1 MLPHVR
7 RWAAQVRS
15 SGNGR
20 FEFAVKAPKAI
31 THEARLGGEA
41 AIGGACELLRR
52 LSALGGYSGPVLFQ
66 TPPSLARDDSRL
78 RGLLEAC
85 APFGARL
92 AFEFRCPSWDS
103 PEVDAILAGA
113 GAARVEVVYPFD
125 KTDPPEV
132 RHQRQTTRMLRRSAL
147 PGAALTYIRMGH
159 SAAAESR
166 GEVSEFGNEQL
177 RLLANEL
184 AVRRGQEGAPPI
196 YVYFMNDLE
205 ARAPHNARSLCVA
218 LATASG
224 GAPPVRG
231 FAPLAMTAGGAV
243 RGGGVAALFAAATKK
258 QQTRQKDCARGANCS
273 SPSASASQ
281 AAAGTSPSAQGQ
293 PHPQAPTPAS
303 LQGAAPSPS
312 AATPS
317 PGSQP
322 HPSRSSPPG
331 KRRATIDSFFA
342 KRPRT

>member
-66 TPPSLARDDSRL
+66 TPPSLARDDSRC
-78 RGLLEAC
+78 GAAEAC

-92 AFEFRCPSWDS
+92 AFEFRCRSWDS
-103 PEVDAILAGA
+103 PEVDAILAAA

-196 YVYFMNDLE
+196 YVCLMNDLE
-205 ARAPHNARSLCVA
+205 ARAPHNA
-218 LATASG
+218 LAVSHSPRRA
-224 GAPPVRG
+224 A
-231 FAPLAMTAGGAV
+231 APLPC
-243 RGGGVAALFAAATKK
+243 AA
-258 QQTRQKDCARGANCS
+258 
-273 SPSASASQ
+273 
-281 AAAGTSPSAQGQ
+281 
-293 PHPQAPTPAS
+293 
-303 LQGAAPSPS
+303 
-312 AATPS
+312 
-317 PGSQP
+317 
-322 HPSRSSPPG
+322 SR
-331 KRRATIDSFFA
+331 R
-342 KRPRT
+342 